1 MTDTM
6 DTGML
11 WYDDDRQ
18 RTLEEKVRR
27 AADYYRQK
35 YGQTPNLCLINPRA
49 VNGGPHV
56 VNTIKLR
63 TAPNILPHHFWIGVA
78 TKN

>member
-1 MTDTM
+1 MTETM
-6 DTGML
+6 NIGML

-18 RTLEEKVRR
+18 RSLEEKVRR

-35 YGQTPNLCLINPRA
+35 YGQSPNLCLINPQSA
-49 VNGGPHV
+49 NGGPQA
-56 VNTIKLR
+56 VNSIELKA
-63 TAPNILPHHFWIGVA
+63 APNILPYHFWIGVA

>member
-1 MTDTM
+1 MNDTM

-27 AADYYRQK
+27 AADYYRHK
-35 YGQTPNLCLINPRA
+35 YGQTHFCHSR
-49 VNGGPHV
+49 
-56 VNTIKLR
+56 LR
-63 TAPNILPHHFWIGVA
+63 VKCKRDL
-78 TKN
+78 

>member
-1 MTDTM
+1 MTNTM

-18 RTLEEKVRR
+18 RSLEDKVRR
-27 AADYYRQK
+27 AADYYRRK
-35 YGQTPNLCLINPRA
+35 YGRAPNLCLLNPQSL
-49 VNGGPHV
+49 NGGPDA
-56 VNTIKLR
+56 VNTIELQ

-78 TKN
+78 SQN

>member
-6 DTGML
+6 SIGML

-35 YGQTPNLCLINPRA
+35 YGQSPNLCLINPQSANGGAQA
-49 VNGGPHV
+49 VNS
-56 VNTIKLR
+56 IELK
-63 TAPNILPHHFWIGVA
+63 TAPNILPHHFWIGVTA
-78 TKN
+78 KN